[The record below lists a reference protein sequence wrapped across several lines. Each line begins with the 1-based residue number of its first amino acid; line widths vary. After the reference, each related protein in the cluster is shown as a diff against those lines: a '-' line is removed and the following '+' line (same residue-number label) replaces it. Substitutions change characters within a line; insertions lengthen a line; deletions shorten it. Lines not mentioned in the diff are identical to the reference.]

1 MDVTPLIP
9 QGKQI
14 IEAYGEGGFRISGQ
28 RVEGSV
34 IVFPD
39 KVVAWAPAAAGDM
52 SAGDLQPVSA
62 AGQAGS
68 VELLLIGTGARMT
81 QIDRGLAADA
91 AGRRR
96 GHRGDGYRRR
106 LPDLQRPDGGRP
118 ARGGGADRRRLT
130 RAACPAGSYPPD
142 SPATPIRDGSAMEG
156 TSHPPSAPDGG
167 RFAGLLAGFDAFGS
181 ATRRSDIDGVPVFE
195 NEFWTAKQRQAH
207 PLHEVSYRACFKP
220 QLPRFFI
227 EAFTEPGAGVYDPF
241 AGRGTTLIEAAL
253 LGRRP
258 DRQRRQSAEPAA
270 DRAAAAAAVDR
281 GCGRASEGAGARLA
295 AERRRAG
302 RSARLLSSGNAC
314 GTSRG
319 CGATSSNSRGDAVD
333 AWIRMV
339 CLNRLTGH
347 SSGFFSVYTLPPN
360 QATSAV
366 RQRKINEARRQVPP
380 KRDVF
385 EIVLRKTKAL
395 LKAPLPAEL
404 WRRGGQDPDGA
415 GGAYAGDRR
424 RQRRS
429 DRDVAAVPGCGR
441 LSDRQLAAL
450 LVRRDRAGDGA
461 DHAAP
466 VAGGLGALRRSL
478 LHASSPAWCG
488 RAAGSRSKWAKC
500 AAATLAL
507 EHTVLSAAAGLPLQP
522 LAVMINRQVFTKTA
536 QCWGV
541 DNNAKG
547 TNSNRIVVFER
558 R

>member
-1 MDVTPLIP
+1 
-9 QGKQI
+9 
-14 IEAYGEGGFRISGQ
+14 
-28 RVEGSV
+28 
-34 IVFPD
+34 
-39 KVVAWAPAAAGDM
+39 
-52 SAGDLQPVSA
+52 
-62 AGQAGS
+62 
-68 VELLLIGTGARMT
+68 
-81 QIDRGLAADA
+81 
-91 AGRRR
+91 
-96 GHRGDGYRRR
+96 
-106 LPDLQRPDGGRP
+106 
-118 ARGGGADRRRLT
+118 
-130 RAACPAGSYPPD
+130 
-142 SPATPIRDGSAMEG
+142 MEG

-227 EAFTEPGAGVYDPF
+227 EAFTEPGACIYDPF
-241 AGRGTTLIEAAL
+241 AGRGTTLVEAAL

-258 DRQRRQSAEPAA
+258 IGNDVNPLSQLLIAPRLQPPSIA
-270 DRAAAAAAVDR
+270 DVA
-281 GCGRASEGAGARLA
+281 ARLRELA
-295 AERRRAG
+295 LILPQSGDMPDDLLAFYHPDTLQDI
-302 RSARLLSSGNAC
+302 ARLRSYFLEQP
-314 GTSRG
+314 
-319 CGATSSNSRGDAVD
+319 GDAID

-366 RQRKINEARRQVPP
+366 RQRKINEGRGQVPP

-395 LKAPLPAEL
+395 LKAALPTGYGSATAEILTGPAERTPDIADASVDL
-404 WRRGGQDPDGA
+404 IVTSPPFLDVVDYPTDNWLRCWFAGIEPAMVPITLHRSLADWERFVARCFGEFARVVRPGGRIAFEVGEVRGG
-415 GGAYAGDRR
+415 
-424 RQRRS
+424 
-429 DRDVAAVPGCGR
+429 
-441 LSDRQLAAL
+441 
-450 LVRRDRAGDGA
+450 
-461 DHAAP
+461 
-466 VAGGLGALRRSL
+466 
-478 LHASSPAWCG
+478 
-488 RAAGSRSKWAKC
+488 K
-500 AAATLAL
+500 LAL